1 MQMMDALVGL
11 VARVPARVQ
20 AKLLAAFLAI
30 AMLLIMMGAVTD
42 HFRCHRMHF
51 SGSKVMAAPSPV
63 SATQLIAMPVHL
75 GLPILCIPLI
85 HHGAVIEAQELR
97 RPGVLQQE
105 PHYLLI
111 PGKYLQDHSSNPLA
125 TDYAEIAQNSF
136 ADALMLGTRETSV
149 LM

>member
-1 MQMMDALVGL
+1 MDALVGL

-51 SGSKVMAAPSPV
+51 SGSKVMAAPSPA
-63 SATQLIAMPVHL
+63 SATQLVAMPVHL
-75 GLPILCIPLI
+75 GLPILFIP
-85 HHGAVIEAQELR
+85 HTSWFGHRSPRAQEARHLATR
-97 RPGVLQQE
+97 APLPADPWKISPGRL
-105 PHYLLI
+105 
-111 PGKYLQDHSSNPLA
+111 SNPLA
-125 TDYAEIAQNSF
+125 TGYAEIAQNSF
-136 ADALMLGTRETSV
+136 ADALMLGARETSV